1 MKMTSTTVS
10 HVAASARGVIVVC
23 FTEWKGEQPVAAHL
37 QVGARYLVIDA
48 NGPPIVRFRG
58 DSPADAWHFLD
69 SKGHE
74 FVEVHEQALAKAYLQ
89 QAFKGRAS
97 GKPGSGDAAG
107 RVAIIDRAGV
117 EKKRQFDHS
126 WVVVSKSGPTAEDA
140 GLTILFGAESFEKML
155 EPEEESPSI
164 DHSPKRPRGPR

>member
-1 MKMTSTTVS
+1 M
-10 HVAASARGVIVVC
+10 
-23 FTEWKGEQPVAAHL
+23 
-37 QVGARYLVIDA
+37 
-48 NGPPIVRFRG
+48 
-58 DSPADAWHFLD
+58 
-69 SKGHE
+69 
-74 FVEVHEQALAKAYLQ
+74 HEQALAKAYLQ

-97 GKPGSGDAAG
+97 GKPRSGDAAG